1 MKHFSLIAL
10 HPVTFL
16 VFFIEL
22 LVTCFSA
29 ESAGLAVILVC
40 LFIYA
45 LILKKA
51 KTLLWALPLAV
62 FMFILNPIF
71 YHGGE
76 TVLFTLWGFNFT
88 LEAIMN
94 GLYSTMLILST
105 MLIFSVVGNV
115 LSEEKFL
122 YVFGRMFPKLAL
134 MISMIFK
141 HFDLLSDAYQKTKNM
156 AKMNGIYEGDTTL
169 LQKLKTNAV
178 IFEAFTGAA
187 LEGSIDTALSLSAKG
202 YYNKNKTIIKAYRF
216 KVYDVLFLVVT
227 TGFFACTFIHNNA
240 VCLPA
245 IGLLFVIPI
254 LCGRAGNK
262 Q

>member
-94 GLYSTMLILST
+94 GLYSAMLILST

-156 AKMNGIYEGDTTL
+156 AN
-169 LQKLKTNAV
+169 
-178 IFEAFTGAA
+178 
-187 LEGSIDTALSLSAKG
+187 
-202 YYNKNKTIIKAYRF
+202 
-216 KVYDVLFLVVT
+216 
-227 TGFFACTFIHNNA
+227 
-240 VCLPA
+240 
-245 IGLLFVIPI
+245 
-254 LCGRAGNK
+254 
-262 Q
+262 